1 MISILDKHRCCG
13 CTACAQ
19 RCPKQCITMQTDE
32 EGFLYPQVNMDV
44 CIDCGLCEK
53 VCPELNVC
61 TNDEPVKAFV
71 AKNDDKAV
79 RLSSSSGGVFTLLAT
94 EAIEAGGM
102 VYGVKWNDNWQTV
115 YSVAEHIDELG
126 AFRGAKYV
134 KAKNDSIFCN
144 IEKKLK
150 EGREVLFSGLPC
162 DVNALKLFLRK
173 DYANLLT
180 VACVCHG
187 VPSASLWN
195 KYLDEECR
203 KRKENRKDIIV
214 VNLRD
219 KRSGWRNYSCT
230 ISFKDGKTACQYH
243 DDNPWMR
250 AFVHNLT
257 LRPSCHQCSSKLQ
270 NSMADITLGDFWGGQ
285 SLIGNSDDVLQDS
298 GISLVLIQSEKGEE
312 ACLNAGV
319 TYIKEFDVSEVAKY
333 NAAIIKSAPTNP
345 RRTEFFARIGKGES
359 VISVT
364 KRLTKAPL
372 VLRAKIAVVKL
383 LNSLH
388 K

>member
-19 RCPKQCITMQTDE
+19 RCPKQCITMQADE
-32 EGFLYPQVNMDV
+32 EDFLYPQVNTELCV
-44 CIDCGLCEK
+44 DCGLCEK

-61 TNDEPVKAFV
+61 TNNEPVKAFA
-71 AKNDDKAV
+71 AKNEDKAV
-79 RLSSSSGGVFTLLAT
+79 RMSSSSGGVFTLLAKNV
-94 EAIEAGGM
+94 IETGG
-102 VYGVKWNDNWQTV
+102 VAYGVRWDDNWQTI
-115 YSVAEHIDELG
+115 YSYAEHIDELK

-134 KAKNDSIFCN
+134 KAQNKSIFCDV
-144 IEKKLK
+144 EKDLK
-150 EGREVLFSGLPC
+150 EGRDVLFSGLPC

-173 DYANLLT
+173 DYPNLLT

-187 VPSASLWN
+187 VPSASLWD

-203 KRKENRKDIIV
+203 KRKGNRKDIVAI
-214 VNLRD
+214 NLRD

-230 ISFKDGKTACQYH
+230 ITFKDGKAASQLH
-243 DDNPWMR
+243 DNNPWMR
-250 AFVHNLT
+250 AFIHNLV

-285 SLIGNSDDVLQDS
+285 SLLGNSDDVLQDS
-298 GISLVLIQSEKGEE
+298 GISLVLIHSEKGEK
-312 ACLNAGV
+312 AFLNAGV
-319 TYIKEFDVSEVAKY
+319 TYIKEFEVSEVAKY

-345 RRTEFFARIGKGES
+345 RRTEFFARFAKGEP

-364 KRLTKAPL
+364 NRLTKDPL
-372 VLRAKIAVVKL
+372 SLRVKIAVAKL

>member
-1 MISILDKHRCCG
+1 MIKLSRKYDCCG
-13 CTACAQ
+13 CAACAQ
-19 RCPKQCITMQTDE
+19 RCPRQCITMQADE

-44 CIDCGLCEK
+44 CVDCGLCEE

-61 TNDEPVKAFV
+61 ANDEPVKAFA
-71 AKNDDKAV
+71 AKNDDKSV
-79 RLSSSSGGVFTLLAT
+79 RLSSGSGGVFTLLAT
-94 EAIEAGGM
+94 KVIETGGM
-102 VYGVKWNDNWQTV
+102 VYGVKWDENWQTV
-115 YSVAEHIDELG
+115 YFAAEHIEELE

-134 KAKNDSIFCN
+134 KAKNESVFCDV
-144 IEKKLK
+144 EKHLK

-187 VPSASLWN
+187 VPSASLWD

-203 KRKENRKDIIV
+203 KRKENRKDIAAI
-214 VNLRD
+214 NLRD

-230 ISFKDGKTACQYH
+230 LNFADGKTASLLH

-250 AFVHNLT
+250 AFIYNLT

-270 NSMADITLGDFWGGQ
+270 NSMADVTLGDFWGGQ
-285 SLIGNSDDVLQDS
+285 SLLGNSDDVQQDS
-298 GISLVLIQSEKGEE
+298 GISLILIHSDKGEKS
-312 ACLNAGV
+312 CINAGV
-319 TYIKEFDVSEVAKY
+319 TYIKEFGVSEVAKY
-333 NAAIIKSAPTNP
+333 NAAMIKSASANP
-345 RRTEFFARIGKGES
+345 RREEFFARIGRGES

-364 KRLTKAPL
+364 KRLTKNPWS
-372 VLRAKIAVVKL
+372 LRVKIVVAKW
-383 LNSLH
+383 LNSLY

>member
-1 MISILDKHRCCG
+1 
-13 CTACAQ
+13 
-19 RCPKQCITMQTDE
+19 MQADE

-44 CIDCGLCEK
+44 CVDCGLCEK

-61 TNDEPVKAFV
+61 TNNEPVKAFA
-71 AKNDDKAV
+71 AKNGDKV
-79 RLSSSSGGVFTLLAT
+79 VKLSSSSGGVFTLLAKNV
-94 EAIEAGGM
+94 IEAGGV
-102 VYGVKWNDNWQTV
+102 VYGVKWNDNWHTAF
-115 YSVAEHIDELG
+115 SLAEHIDELK

-134 KAKNDSIFCN
+134 KAKNEGVFCDV
-144 IEKKLK
+144 EKKLK

-173 DYANLLT
+173 DYPNLLT

-203 KRKENRKDIIV
+203 KRKENRKDIIA

-230 ISFKDGKTACQYH
+230 ISFAGGKTECQYH

-250 AFVHNLT
+250 AFIHNLS
-257 LRPSCHQCSSKLQ
+257 LRPSCYQCRSKYQ

-285 SLIGNSDDVLQDS
+285 SLLGNSDDVLQDS
-298 GISLVLIQSEKGEE
+298 GISLVLIQSEKGGKS
-312 ACLNAGV
+312 CVNSGV
-319 TYIKEFDVSEVAKY
+319 TFIKEFDVPEVAHY
-333 NAAIIKSAPTNP
+333 NAAIIKSAPENP
-345 RRTEFFARIGKGES
+345 KRTEFFTRIENGES
-359 VISVT
+359 FIFVS
-364 KRLTKAPL
+364 KRLAKSPWT
-372 VLRAKIAVVKL
+372 LRVKIAVAKL
-383 LNSLH
+383 INSLH

>member
-1 MISILDKHRCCG
+1 MISITDKHNCCG
-13 CTACAQ
+13 CAACVQ
-19 RCPKQCITMQTDE
+19 RCPKQCITMQEDE

-44 CIDCGLCEK
+44 CVDCGLCEK
-53 VCPELNVC
+53 VCPELNIS
-61 TNDEPVKAFV
+61 TNDEPVKAFA

-94 EAIEAGGM
+94 KVIEAGGM
-102 VYGVKWNDNWQTV
+102 VYGVKWDEKWQTV
-115 YSVAEHIDELG
+115 YSGAEHIEELET
-126 AFRGAKYV
+126 FWGAKYV
-134 KAKNDSIFCN
+134 KAKNDSVFCDV
-144 IEKKLK
+144 EKHLK
-150 EGREVLFSGLPC
+150 AGREVLFSGLPC

-187 VPSASLWN
+187 VPSASLWD

-203 KRKENRKDIIV
+203 NRKEYRKDIVAI
-214 VNLRD
+214 NLRD
-219 KRSGWRNYSCT
+219 KRSGWRNYSC
-230 ISFKDGKTACQYH
+230 SLNFADGKTASLLH

-250 AFVHNLT
+250 AFIHNLT

-285 SLIGNSDDVLQDS
+285 SLLDNSDDVLQDS
-298 GISLVLIQSEKGEE
+298 GISLVLIHSDKGEKT
-312 ACLNAGV
+312 CINAGV
-319 TYIKEFDVSEVAKY
+319 TYIKEFGLSEVAKY
-333 NAAIIKSAPTNP
+333 NAAMIKSASANP
-345 RRTEFFARIGKGES
+345 QREEFFARVGSGES
-359 VISVT
+359 VISAT
-364 KRLTKAPL
+364 KRLTRAPL
-372 VLRAKIAVVKL
+372 TLRVKIAVAKL

>member
-19 RCPKQCITMQTDE
+19 RCPKHCITMQEDE
-32 EGFLYPQVNMDV
+32 EGFLYPQVNTELCV
-44 CIDCGLCEK
+44 DCRLCEN
-53 VCPELNVC
+53 VCPGLNVC
-61 TNDEPVKAFV
+61 TNGNPIKAYA
-71 AKNDDKAV
+71 AKNEDKAV
-79 RLSSSSGGVFTLLAT
+79 RLSSSSGGVFTLLANGVLET
-94 EAIEAGGM
+94 GGV
-102 VYGVKWNDNWQTV
+102 VYGVKWDDKWNII
-115 YSVAEHIDELG
+115 YSVAESIDELE

-134 KAKNDSIFCN
+134 KAQNNSIFCDV
-144 IEKKLK
+144 EKHLK

-162 DVNALKLFLRK
+162 DVNALKLFLSK

-180 VACVCHG
+180 IACVCHG

-203 KRKENRKDIIV
+203 KRKEDRKDIVAI
-214 VNLRD
+214 NLRD

-230 ISFKDGKTACQYH
+230 LNFADGKSASQYH

-250 AFVHNLT
+250 AFIHNLT

-285 SLIGNSDDVLQDS
+285 VLLGNSDDVQQDS
-298 GISLVLIQSEKGEE
+298 GISLVLIHSVKGEKS
-312 ACLNAGV
+312 CINAGV
-319 TYIKEFDVSEVAKY
+319 THIKEFAVSEVDQY
-333 NAAIIKSAPTNP
+333 NAAMTKSAPENP
-345 RRTEFFARIGKGES
+345 QRSEFFARVGRGES
-359 VISVT
+359 FISVT

-372 VLRAKIAVVKL
+372 TLRIKIAVVKL
-383 LNSLH
+383 LKSLH